1 MSKGHKRSL
10 TSVYELLQS
19 HGVDVAKLK

>member
-10 TSVYELLQS
+10 TSVYELLKLQ
-19 HGVDVAKLK
+19 GVDV

>member
-10 TSVYELLQS
+10 TSIFSLL
-19 HGVDVAKLK
+19 